1 MLGMRAYRRALRRA
15 ARHSWR
21 RHARR
26 SRGLFSPWRRRARRR
41 VWRGLARS
49 IRLARGVATLLI
61 LGAVVYKL
69 TNRDVERIEQATGKR
84 AEDLSEA
91 EMENALES
99 LGIEPLDLDDA
110 DEQELQQYE
119 TRRLDER
126 EPFDLSSD

>member
-1 MLGMRAYRRALRRA
+1 MLGMRGAYRRALRRA
-15 ARHSWR
+15 ARN
-21 RHARR
+21 ARR
-26 SRGLFSPWRRRARRR
+26 SRGLFTPWRRRARRR

-99 LGIEPLDLDDA
+99 LSIEPLDLDDD
-110 DEQELQQYE
+110 DEQEMQQYE

>member
-1 MLGMRAYRRALRRA
+1 MLGMRSAYRRALRRA
-15 ARHSWR
+15 V

-26 SRGLFSPWRRRARRR
+26 SRGLFSPWRRRARGR

-99 LGIEPLDLDDA
+99 LGIDPLDLDDD
-110 DEQELQQYE
+110 DEQELQRYE
-119 TRRLDER
+119 TRRLDET